1 MKVTVFGI
9 TGYTGRN
16 LARELRARGHSVT
29 GVARTRGDVP
39 DGVAFVEGSIFD
51 EGVVAVAS
59 KDADVIV
66 VAVHHSA
73 GQNDL
78 RDALPSLLA
87 TAERGNLRLGIIG
100 GAGSLFTEESGPRLL
115 DSGFPDAWRPEAEAA
130 ARTLEELRE
139 SDTAADWFYVSPAEV
154 YGSFAPGQRRGTYR
168 LGRDVIVRD
177 ADGQSVIGGEDLAV
191 AVVDELETPAHHKTR
206 FTLAY

>member
-39 DGVAFVEGSIFD
+39 DGVTFVEGSIFD
-51 EGVVAVAS
+51 ENVVALASKGADVFVVAVR
-59 KDADVIV
+59 
-66 VAVHHSA
+66 HSA
-73 GQNDL
+73 SPNEL
-78 RDALPSLLA
+78 REALPSLLA
-87 TAERGNLRLGIIG
+87 IAERSNLRLGIIG
-100 GAGSLFTEESGPRLL
+100 GAASLFTKEHGPRLL